1 MAKSVAARAATEKW
15 PSDRI
20 WAGDLISALG
30 RLGQERNYYV
40 CGKHGHKYGGQ
51 DEWLYDLVWLL
62 QSRDGVIVDVPLI
75 LESEWGV
82 KSKDRRE
89 DFEKLLLS
97 RAQHRVM
104 VFQQRSDMERICDR
118 YIEQVQR
125 FGLTRAG
132 DRYLFVGFDFT
143 PIKTELY
150 VA

>member
-1 MAKSVAARAATEKW
+1 LLRGAATEKW

-20 WAGDLISALG
+20 WTGDLISALG

-62 QSRDGVIVDVPLI
+62 QSSDGVIVDVPLI

-82 KSKDRRE
+82 KRSEDIRE
-89 DFEKLLLS
+89 DFEKLLLG

-104 VFQQRSDMERICDR
+104 VFQQRSDVKRVCDR
-118 YIEQVQR
+118 YIEKMQR
-125 FGLTRAG
+125 FGLTQVG
-132 DRYLFVGFDFT
+132 DRYLFVGFDYT
-143 PIKTELY
+143 EKVIKSKLY